1 MKRFLTIGLT
11 AIFILGIAASVFA
24 SGGQE
29 TAAAKPAE
37 KKVVVMK
44 FGHSMPTDSTRHQ
57 ALLKF
62 QEYVQK
68 ESGGRLVVEI
78 YPSGQLGKEA
88 EMIESVKLGT
98 QEGYLGGV
106 FDALTPKLNIYLMP
120 FFFQKQEDLV
130 RVTKSP
136 IGEQIAKDAEKYDL
150 KLLAVGDGGSRHFSN
165 NIRPIRTPADM
176 KGLKMRTPP
185 VESIIKSM
193 EAMGANP
200 VSIPYAETY
209 MALKTGV
216 ADGQENPFMNIATMK
231 FHEVQ
236 KYLTV
241 INYQFHPEPF
251 VVSLDW
257 FNGLDSELQKIL
269 TDGAWLYTEE
279 QNRLRRETNDYYFNM
294 IKDSGVQVYEP
305 TAAERKL
312 FIDACMPVY
321 DFYINKG
328 TFTKDE
334 LDAVR
339 KIAFGM

>member
-1 MKRFLTIGLT
+1 MKKGVVLLAAVLCT
-11 AIFILGIAASVFA
+11 AGMVFA
-24 SGGQE
+24 GGAKEQP
-29 TAAAKPAE
+29 AAKAAPAV
-37 KKVVVMK
+37 KTMVMK
-44 FGHSMPTDSTRHQ
+44 FGHSMPTDSTRHE

-62 QEYVQK
+62 QEFIHQK
-68 ESGGRLVVEI
+68 GAGKLKVEI

-88 EMIESVKLGT
+88 EMIEALKMGT

-106 FDALTPKLNIYLMP
+106 FDALTPKLNLYLMP
-120 FFFQKQEDLV
+120 FFFVKQEDLV
-130 RVTKSP
+130 RVTKSQ
-136 IGEQIAKDAEKYDL
+136 IGTDIAKDAEKYGL
-150 KLLAVGDGGSRHFSN
+150 KMLAVGDGGSRHFSN
-165 NIRPIRTPADM
+165 NVRPVRTPADM

-185 VESIIKSM
+185 VESIIKAM

-200 VSIPYAETY
+200 VSIPYGETY

-251 VVSLDW
+251 CVGLAW
-257 FNGLDSELQKIL
+257 FNGLDKDTQGVL
-269 TDGAWLYTEE
+269 TEGAWLYTDI
-279 QNRLRRETNDYYFNM
+279 QNKLREGTNEKWFKV
-294 IKDSGVQVYEP
+294 IKDSGVQIYEP
-305 TAAERKL
+305 TAAERKM

-321 DFYINKG
+321 DFYIKKG
-328 TFTKDE
+328 TFTQAE

-339 KIAFGM
+339 KIASGG